1 MLANF
6 WTKRNNL
13 FAAMKT
19 TKRTTVT
26 VETFE
31 STVIQLRQT
40 PLKVFCEDCRQP
52 ISELPVTRIAFIQ
65 NVSEKENIYLFIT
78 DSGVCFY
85 LEIQ

>member
-6 WTKRNNL
+6 LTKRKKI

-40 PLKVFCEDCRQP
+40 PPKFFCEDCRQP
-52 ISELPVTRIAFIQ
+52 ISELPITKIAFVQ
-65 NVSEKENIYLFIT
+65 LVAESEDIYLFIT

-85 LEIQ
+85 LEIL